1 MKPTVI
7 LVIYGSGGHRAQMV
21 KLLDRMHKESMDL
34 EIKCVGISESQASI
48 NHPLILENFE
58 QAPLRNKYFSL
69 MNFLRIP
76 KDYYDFIS
84 CFLKIRKKY
93 QVQALISTGPGL
105 AIPFSILFKKG
116 KAKII
121 FIETWSRFETQS
133 YAGKVMYRL
142 ADKFYIQNKSQ
153 EIFYPK
159 ATYSGL
165 L

>member
-1 MKPTVI
+1 
-7 LVIYGSGGHRAQMV
+7 
-21 KLLDRMHKESMDL
+21 MHS
-34 EIKCVGISESQASI
+34 EIKCVGISESQAAI
-48 NHPLILENFE
+48 DHPLMVENFE

-69 MNFLRIP
+69 TNLLKIP
-76 KDYYDFIS
+76 RNYYHFIC
-84 CFLKIRKKY
+84 CFFKIRKKY
-93 QVQALISTGPGL
+93 KVQALISTGPGL
-105 AIPFSILFKKG
+105 AIPFSLLFKIV

-153 EIFYPK
+153 AKFYPK